1 MATTFRLAT
10 VLKLRERERDAAA
23 MAVQEVYRA
32 LQILDERSR
41 ELQAEHL
48 EIDRQRQ
55 SQLQGAIAV
64 RRLLDGQRY
73 QMVLLGQLQHIAQ
86 QQEQLQE
93 EKERR
98 EAVLVKRQQ
107 EVKVLEKLRE
117 KHQEEERKI
126 LEARQ
131 QSRIDEWSTV
141 RSARNSQNT

>member
-41 ELQAEHL
+41 ELQAEHQ
-48 EIDRQRQ
+48 EIDRQRH

-86 QQEQLQE
+86 QHDQLQE
-93 EKERR
+93 EKTRR